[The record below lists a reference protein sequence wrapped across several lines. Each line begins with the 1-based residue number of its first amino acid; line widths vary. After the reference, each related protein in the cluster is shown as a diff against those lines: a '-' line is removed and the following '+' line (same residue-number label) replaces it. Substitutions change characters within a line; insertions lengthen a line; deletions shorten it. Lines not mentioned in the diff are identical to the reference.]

1 ATAAVVGLSI
11 PLGILAFRRISRNN
25 ALAKAPPRRATG
37 ASSTTLPHT
46 TAAEA
51 LPTTAP
57 IPKTSLNIRALI
69 RDVIRPG
76 PVTKARPPMEAVLRM
91 AMAFGIATTGV
102 AVTSAAT
109 IWGGMAVLGVNNV
122 HEFSYR
128 MRSMLAHKMPVISS
142 RIHNLHTYHDED
154 DIPDSVS
161 QWNWEAARQR
171 LQDIYDKEGFLAWS
185 EAALEEMEIEAR
197 LERFNRK
204 QADAPRTA

>member
-1 ATAAVVGLSI
+1 MSVQAI

-25 ALAKAPPRRATG
+25 ALAKTPPRRTAS
-37 ASSTTLPHT
+37 ASSSTLPHT
-46 TAAEA
+46 TVVEA

-57 IPKTSLNIRALI
+57 VPKTSLNIRALI

-76 PVTKARPPMEAVLRM
+76 LVIKARPPMEAVLRM

-122 HEFSYR
+122 HEISYR
-128 MRSMLAHKMPVISS
+128 MRSMLAHRMPVITS
-142 RIHNLHTYHDED
+142 RIHNLHTYSDED
-154 DIPDSVS
+154 DTPDSVS
-161 QWNWEAARQR
+161 QWNWVATRQR
-171 LQDIYDKEGFLAWS
+171 LQEIYDTEGFLAWS

-197 LERFNRK
+197 LERFHRK
-204 QADAPRTA
+204 QADALRPA

>member
-1 ATAAVVGLSI
+1 MPAAATAAVVGLSI

-25 ALAKAPPRRATG
+25 ALAKAPPRRASG
-37 ASSTTLPHT
+37 ASSTTLPQT

-57 IPKTSLNIRALI
+57 IPKASLNIRALI

-102 AVTSAAT
+102 AVTSTAT
-109 IWGGMAVLGVNNV
+109 IWGGMAVLGVNDV
-122 HEFSYR
+122 YEFSYR
-128 MRSMLAHKMPVISS
+128 MRSMLAHRMPVITS
-142 RIHNLHTYHDED
+142 RMHNLHTYSDED

-171 LQDIYDKEGFLAWS
+171 LQDIYDKEGFLAW
-185 EAALEEMEIEAR
+185 
-197 LERFNRK
+197 LERFMRK